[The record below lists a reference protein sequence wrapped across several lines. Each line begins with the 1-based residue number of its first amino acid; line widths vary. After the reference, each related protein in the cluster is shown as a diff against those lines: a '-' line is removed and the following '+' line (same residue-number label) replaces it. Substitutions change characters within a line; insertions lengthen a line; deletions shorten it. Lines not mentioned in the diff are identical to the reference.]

1 MEAPIITLT
10 SDWGDKDFFTGM
22 VKGRLYSNIPNVR
35 VVDISHGIE
44 PFDIARATFV
54 VRQTCL
60 GFPKNT
66 IHIIDIDSSETS
78 ERPFLIVEYRDQYFI
93 CTDNGL
99 PYAVFGNDFSR
110 AVVINTF
117 HKSEF
122 FTFAAYDLFCPVAA
136 QLALGADL
144 ADFGPLTDTLY
155 QITPL
160 NSFVMNDTLKIY
172 VSYID
177 NYGNADLNITY
188 EEFERYRKGRKFSL
202 YIHENT
208 VKEIRRS
215 YFDVDANGG
224 HLSSLLLTVS
234 ATGHLQVALREAS
247 AEQLLG
253 LQIMDALFVKFSD

>member
-1 MEAPIITLT
+1 MQAPIITLIT
-10 SDWGDKDFFTGM
+10 DWGNRDFFAGM
-22 VKGRLYSNIPNVR
+22 LKGKLYSQITNVR
-35 VVDISHGIE
+35 IVDITHNVE
-44 PFDIARATFV
+44 PYNIREATIV
-54 VRQTCL
+54 AQNACMNYPQ
-60 GFPKNT
+60 GT
-66 IHIIDIDSSETS
+66 IHIIDVNSIEDKDT
-78 ERPFLIVEYRDQYFI
+78 PFVVVLYKEQYYI